1 MRKRQLTLLG
11 ALLLSL
17 LLHVVV
23 IGGGELAL
31 PDFYSPP
38 DEVLESQKPGKV
50 QQVTLAKTP
59 RAKPAT
65 PAGIRFV
72 QATAQKK
79 PAPKKKKEKAP
90 PLPEEE
96 ITPPEE
102 LAAAETPAEAE
113 APAAETPTPVKPE
126 PPPPFP
132 IQVEAVVEVR
142 YNGIPVTAR
151 QHWAMEGFRY
161 AITQTARKFGIGLQ
175 ISSEGRI
182 NPEGGLSPEHYQFKF
197 NDKLR
202 SSCSYKD
209 GEIHYGKTSSPKS
222 GPLPFPPQDM
232 ASLPFHVAV
241 TFNGQ
246 PQSLYVCTGNSVSQI
261 RLTALAEE
269 KIKLPAGTLRT
280 LHLTGER
287 YDEREG
293 KVIKGYEVW
302 LALDYFNYPVK
313 FIGQTNS
320 GDRVEFRV
328 QALELEGQV
337 VLGDKG
343 EAADLDDGEVP
354 EWIRERSR
362 QEGLNNP

>member
-17 LLHVVV
+17 LLHVFV
-23 IGGGELAL
+23 IGGGEFAL
-31 PDFYSPP
+31 PDFYSLP
-38 DEVLESQKPGKV
+38 DEVLESRKPGKV
-50 QQVTLAKTP
+50 QQVTLAKAP
-59 RAKPAT
+59 RAKPA
-65 PAGIRFV
+65 GIQFV
-72 QATAQKK
+72 QAAPKK
-79 PAPKKKKEKAP
+79 KSAAKKKKEKAP
-90 PLPEEE
+90 EPAPEEV
-96 ITPPEE
+96 TPAEE
-102 LAAAETPAEAE
+102 TSAAEVPADAEAPVAETPE
-113 APAAETPTPVKPE
+113 PVKPE

-151 QHWAMEGFRY
+151 QHWVMEGFRY
-161 AITQTARKFGIGLQ
+161 AITQTAKKFGISLQ

-182 NPEGGLSPEHYQFKF
+182 NPEGGLSPEQYQFKF

-246 PQSLYVCTGNSVSQI
+246 PQSLYVCTGNSVSQV

-343 EAADLDDGEVP
+343 EAADLDEGEVP
-354 EWIRERSR
+354 EWIRERSQ